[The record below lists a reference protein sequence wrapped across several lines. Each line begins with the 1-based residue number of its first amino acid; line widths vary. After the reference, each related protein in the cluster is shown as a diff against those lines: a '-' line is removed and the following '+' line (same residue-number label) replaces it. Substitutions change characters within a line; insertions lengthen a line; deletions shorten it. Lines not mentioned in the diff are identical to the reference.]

1 MITLYP
7 KRLFK
12 APLDAQCITPDIF
25 VEKSVSEIAELQIWE
40 GNQKRT
46 LDQLFKIEHNAKNQ
60 SEEITI
66 RILGD
71 VRKARRIGAKM
82 STGKIIIDGDT
93 GMHLGEEMQGGTIVV
108 AGSAGS
114 WTGCMM
120 KKGIIQIKGDA
131 GDYIGAAY
139 RGSTRGMNGGKII
152 IQGNAGNEVGCFMRS
167 GLIRIDG
174 NVGQFVGVH
183 MRNGTIIVQG
193 NSEGRAGAQM
203 SGGKIVVCGHT
214 PSILPTFTVD
224 SVKSKVKI
232 NGEIVKGPF
241 YKFVGDLAEDGNGK
255 LFVSQIQNPHLKFY
269 EKYLE

>member
-25 VEKSVSEIAELQIWE
+25 SEKSVSKIAELQIWE
-40 GNQKRT
+40 GNRKRN
-46 LDQLFKIEHNAKNQ
+46 LNQLFKIEYNTKNQ
-60 SEEITI
+60 SKEMTI
-66 RILGD
+66 QILGD
-71 VRKARRIGAKM
+71 ARKVRRIGAKM
-82 STGKIIIDGDT
+82 SSGKIIIDGDA

-108 AGSAGS
+108 TGRAGS

-120 KKGIIQIKGDA
+120 KKGLIQIKGDA

-139 RGSTRGMNGGKII
+139 RGSSHGMNGGKIVVH
-152 IQGNAGNEVGCFMRS
+152 GNAGNEVGCFMRS

-174 NVGQFVGVH
+174 NVGQFVGIH
-183 MRNGTIIVQG
+183 MRNGTITVQG
-193 NSEGRAGAQM
+193 SSKGRDGAQM
-203 SGGKIVVCGHT
+203 NGGKIVVCGHT
-214 PSILPTFTVD
+214 PSILPTFTID
-224 SVKSKVKI
+224 SIKPKVKI
-232 NGEIVKGPF
+232 NGEDVKGPF
-241 YKFVGDLAEDGNGK
+241 YKFAGDLAEGGNGK

>member
-12 APLDAQCITPDIF
+12 APVDAQCITPDIF
-25 VEKSVSEIAELQIWE
+25 AEKTVSEIAELRIWE
-40 GNQKRT
+40 GNQRRT
-46 LDQLFKIEHNAKNQ
+46 LDQLFRIDYDAKNP
-60 SEEITI
+60 SEEMTI
-66 RILGD
+66 RIFGD
-71 VRKARRIGAKM
+71 VRKVRRIGTKM
-82 STGKIIIDGDT
+82 STGRIIIDGDT

-120 KKGIIQIKGDA
+120 EKGIIQIKGDA

-139 RGSTRGMNGGKII
+139 RGSTRGMNGGEII

-174 NVGQFVGVH
+174 RVGQFVGIH

-193 NSEGRAGAQM
+193 NSKERSGAQM
-203 SGGKIVVCGHT
+203 RGGKIVVCGHT

-224 SVKSKVKI
+224 SINPKVKI
-232 NGEIVKGPF
+232 NGENVKGPF
-241 YKFVGDLAEDGNGK
+241 YKFVGDLAENGNGK
-255 LFVSQIQNPHLKFY
+255 LFVSQNQNPHLKFY

>member
-12 APLDAQCITPDIF
+12 APLDARCITPDIF
-25 VEKSVSEIAELQIWE
+25 AEKSVSKIAELQIWE

-46 LDQLFKIEHNAKNQ
+46 LDQLFKIEYNANNQ
-60 SEEITI
+60 SEEMTI

-71 VRKARRIGAKM
+71 VKQVRRIGAKM

-139 RGSTRGMNGGKII
+139 RGSTHGMNGGKII

-193 NSEGRAGAQM
+193 NSEGRTGAQM

-224 SVKSKVKI
+224 SIKSKVKI